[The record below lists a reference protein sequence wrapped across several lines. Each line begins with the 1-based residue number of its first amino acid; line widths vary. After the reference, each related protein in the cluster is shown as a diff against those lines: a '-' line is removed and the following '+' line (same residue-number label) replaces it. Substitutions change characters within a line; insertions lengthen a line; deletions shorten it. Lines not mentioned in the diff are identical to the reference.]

1 MNIHEQLIEFGM
13 KLKWILFTG
22 IVLLTIGILL
32 KKFSNLSFEP
42 ILLII
47 TGVLLKI
54 YYLIGKARSGEY
66 KPGVEL
72 GILLVGLLLFLSGLY
87 ARSHETAFNAA
98 YLIIPGITLKVIF
111 VILAISKMRSQRK
124 KM

>member
-1 MNIHEQLIEFGM
+1 M

-32 KKFSNLSFEP
+32 KKFSDLSFEP

-98 YLIIPGITLKVIF
+98 YLIITGITLKVIF